1 MNAAATNAHSDVI
14 KSVLKDALEY
24 CCPKITRD
32 SGIQSARQD
41 MEKEFPKN
49 LGHVMLTVSGIEFCA
64 ITFLHY
70 QCGENAKNSYLTL
83 HEAEGVNP
91 TEKDWDAFYTEL
103 GNHLCGRIKNY
114 FHRQFDHL
122 GMSTP
127 WILSPTT
134 DLFDLNTHQ
143 LFACGHLFYTCN
155 SIPVIGASLH
165 VYSSCTLDFPNPI
178 NDSNEPSNSG
188 ELEFF

>member
-1 MNAAATNAHSDVI
+1 
-14 KSVLKDALEY
+14 
-24 CCPKITRD
+24 
-32 SGIQSARQD
+32 
-41 MEKEFPKN
+41 
-49 LGHVMLTVSGIEFCA
+49 MLTVSGIEFCA

-83 HEAEGVNP
+83 HEADGANP
-91 TEKDWDAFYTEL
+91 TEKDWEAFYTEL

-114 FHRQFDHL
+114 FHKQFDHL

-134 DLFDLNTHQ
+134 ELVDLHTHQ
-143 LFACGHLFYTCN
+143 LFACGQIFYTYN
-155 SIPVIGASLH
+155 NIPIIGASLR
-165 VYSSCTLDFPNPI
+165 VYSSYALEFPNPI
-178 NDSNEPSNSG
+178 NDSNEPTNSG